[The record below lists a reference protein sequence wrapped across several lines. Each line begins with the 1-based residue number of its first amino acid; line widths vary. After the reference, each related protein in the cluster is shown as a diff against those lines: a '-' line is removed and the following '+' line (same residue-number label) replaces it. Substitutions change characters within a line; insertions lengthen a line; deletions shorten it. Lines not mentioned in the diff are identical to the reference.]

1 MLFLIEVGIQ
11 MVCSP
16 VLFDFVVFTCSLS
29 QELMV
34 GTVDYP
40 ARIHQFKIEFK
51 PYFGTT
57 PVDGDQLFFTYLDTT
72 LLYDNR
78 VVLTTG

>member
-1 MLFLIEVGIQ
+1 MA
-11 MVCSP
+11 
-16 VLFDFVVFTCSLS
+16 
-29 QELMV
+29 

-57 PVDGDQLFFTYLDTT
+57 PVDGDQLLFTYLDSTI
-72 LLYDNR
+72 LYDNR
-78 VVLTTG
+78 EVLTTG